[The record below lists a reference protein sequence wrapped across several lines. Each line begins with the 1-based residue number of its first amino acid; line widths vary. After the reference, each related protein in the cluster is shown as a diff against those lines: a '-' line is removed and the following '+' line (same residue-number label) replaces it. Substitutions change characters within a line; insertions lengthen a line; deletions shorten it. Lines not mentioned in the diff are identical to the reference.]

1 MGILDKILKPK
12 DKKRKYSDDDYIRTS
27 LIYNEED
34 NRNLIILLS
43 FTENYFAD
51 AIDLLSSSTLTTKA
65 LTPSLNSTT
74 IPGLMSFFVI
84 IL

>member
-51 AIDLLSSSTLTTKA
+51 AIDLLSSSTLTTK
-65 LTPSLNSTT
+65 
-74 IPGLMSFFVI
+74 FVQVGPDEDDEN
-84 IL
+84 